1 MSVDGDRPVIDW
13 ATDFDLFDPA
23 YLADPAAIWQD
34 LRGRCPVARTE
45 RRGTTWLP
53 VDYDDVRAVAQD
65 TERFSSRDVGVVTA
79 GRGPGGTPPK
89 LLTAPPITS
98 DPPMHTWA
106 RRLLLTRF
114 GPHAIDAMTPVT
126 RGIADDLLDAFEH
139 DGRTDAALSYAR
151 HIPVRVIATML
162 GIPLEDE
169 ARFTDW
175 AVRILQN
182 GFEHL
187 PEAAEAIREVL
198 AYFGEQLA
206 ARAALPADER
216 PDDIVSFLVA
226 AEHDGAPLTPHH
238 QLGSCFLLLL
248 AGIDTTW
255 SAIGSAL
262 WHLATHP
269 DDQARLRREPAL
281 VPSAVEEVLRFYSP
295 VTMAR
300 HVIEDTELRG
310 CPMHA
315 GDKVLLAFPAGNRDP
330 AVFDDPDEFRI
341 DRLQNRHFAF
351 GSGIHRCL
359 GSNLA
364 RMELRV
370 AVEAFLER
378 IPPFA
383 VEPDVDPAWSGGQV
397 RGPRHV
403 AVRWD
408 DRGAAGRR

>member
-1 MSVDGDRPVIDW
+1 MTAQSPFGPVHDW
-13 ATDFDLFDPA
+13 ATDFDLFDPS
-23 YLADPAAIWQD
+23 YLTDPAPVWRE
-34 LRGRCPVARTE
+34 LREQCPIARTD

-53 VDYDDVRAVAQD
+53 VDYGDLRALAQD
-65 TERFSSRDVGVVTA
+65 TARFSSRDVGVVTA
-79 GRGPGGTPPK
+79 RRGDGETRPK

-106 RRLLLTRF
+106 RRMLLTRF
-114 GPHAIDAMTPVT
+114 GPAAIDAMTPIT
-126 RGIADDLLDAFEH
+126 QRIADDLI
-139 DGRTDAALSYAR
+139 DGFASAGATDAAISYAR

-162 GIPLEDE
+162 GIPLADE

-175 AVRILQN
+175 AVRILQQ

-187 PEAAEAIREVL
+187 DAAADGIREVL
-198 AYFGEQLA
+198 AYFGEKLA
-206 ARAALPADER
+206 ERAAMPVEER
-216 PDDIVSFLVA
+216 PDDILSFLVA
-226 AEHDGAPLTPHH
+226 AEHEGAPLTPHH

-255 SAIGSAL
+255 SAIGAGL

-269 DDQARLRREPAL
+269 DDQERLRRDPTL
-281 VPSAVEEVLRFYSP
+281 LPTAVEEILRFYSP

-300 HVIEDTELRG
+300 YVTTDTEFNG
-310 CPMHA
+310 CPMSE

-330 AVFDDPDEFRI
+330 AMFDDPDEFRI
-341 DRLQNRHFAF
+341 DRLHNRHFAF

-370 AVEAFLER
+370 AVEAFLAR
-378 IPPFA
+378 IPTFTLDDLA
-383 VEPDVDPAWSGGQV
+383 PATWSGGQV
-397 RGPRHV
+397 RGPRQV
-403 AVRWD
+403 ELRW
-408 DRGAAGRR
+408 RPL

>member
-1 MSVDGDRPVIDW
+1 M
-13 ATDFDLFDPA
+13 
-23 YLADPAAIWQD
+23 
-34 LRGRCPVARTE
+34 
-45 RRGTTWLP
+45 
-53 VDYDDVRAVAQD
+53 
-65 TERFSSRDVGVVTA
+65 
-79 GRGPGGTPPK
+79 
-89 LLTAPPITS
+89 LTAPPITS

-114 GPHAIDAMTPVT
+114 GPQAIDTMTPIT
-126 RGIADDLLDAFEH
+126 QGIADDLIDAFAA
-139 DGRTDAALSYAR
+139 DGHTDAALSYAR

-175 AVRILQN
+175 AVRILQQ
-182 GFEHL
+182 GFDHL
-187 PEAAEAIREVL
+187 TEAAEAIREVL
-198 AYFGEQLA
+198 AYFGDQLA
-206 ARAALPADER
+206 VRAEVPIDER
-216 PDDIVSFLVA
+216 PDDILSFLVQ
-226 AEHDGAPLTPHH
+226 AEHDGAPLSLHH

-262 WHLATHP
+262 WHLATNP
-269 DDQARLRREPAL
+269 DDQAWLRREPAL
-281 VPSAVEEVLRFYSP
+281 IPTAVEEMLRFYSP

-300 HVIEDTELRG
+300 EVTDDTVLRG
-310 CPMHA
+310 CPMRA

-330 AVFDDPDEFRI
+330 AVFEDPDEFHL

-364 RMELRV
+364 RMELAV
-370 AVEAFLER
+370 AMETFLTR
-378 IPPFA
+378 IPTFTIDGDA
-383 VEPDVDPAWSGGQV
+383 DPAWSGGQV

-403 AVRWD
+403 ALRWS
-408 DRGAAGRR
+408 